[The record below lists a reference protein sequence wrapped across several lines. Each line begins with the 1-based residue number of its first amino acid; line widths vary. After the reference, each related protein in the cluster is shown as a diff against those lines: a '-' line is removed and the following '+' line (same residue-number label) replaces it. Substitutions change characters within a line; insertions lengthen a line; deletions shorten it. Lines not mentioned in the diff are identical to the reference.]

1 MNRNLTKKSKIRN
14 GFTLIELLVVIA
26 IIALLVGILLPSLN
40 QAKELARQASCGANL
55 SGIGKAMSLYATST
69 GGVLPR
75 VVEYGT
81 AGSWTTTN
89 FEADNVAGD
98 AAEAL
103 DRLFT
108 TGTKSKKGGASASL
122 FLLVRRGYI
131 DTKSLICPSDDDGEA
146 YVLGDELLL
155 ITDVANMFN
164 CSYSLSYPW
173 YSNVNWTM
181 TGLSGFITMSDL
193 SPIGLPGADV
203 TADDESGNS
212 RNHGGDGQNALSLS
226 GAVRWGDTN
235 RMGIAGDNI
244 FTYGDDAGGA
254 GTAPSGPSGNIGS
267 GVAPDDTSDSVMI
280 FFKRTNP

>member
-1 MNRNLTKKSKIRN
+1 MLLAMRLRPLT
-14 GFTLIELLVVIA
+14 GFLQPEPKVK
-26 IIALLVGILLPSLN
+26 N
-40 QAKELARQASCGANL
+40 
-55 SGIGKAMSLYATST
+55 
-69 GGVLPR
+69 
-75 VVEYGT
+75 
-81 AGSWTTTN
+81 
-89 FEADNVAGD
+89 
-98 AAEAL
+98 
-103 DRLFT
+103 
-108 TGTKSKKGGASASL
+108 GASASL

-193 SPIGLPGADV
+193 SPVGVSTDAEVEAGG
-203 TADDESGNS
+203 ESGNS

-244 FTYGDDAGGA
+244 FTSEVNGGTVPDDTLSGD
-254 GTAPSGPSGNIGS
+254 IGIN
-267 GVAPDDTSDSVMI
+267 AEPDDTSDSVMI